1 MRLLPIVAGLM
12 VAVPAARPPA
22 LAGQTLLPPRF
33 PPTAGF
39 PPAPGPPPSP
49 AVSGMTGPSPPSAL
63 SPTSRLSP
71 SGPESEGRTGPQIE
85 PGPSRAV
92 TALLSALLP
101 GAGQHVLGQ
110 RRKWAYL
117 ALEAVGWVVYS
128 DRRSAAYD
136 FRSRYRDFAWNEAR
150 LQLGARIDGDF
161 DYYETMSKWQRSGL
175 FDADPAAPSIQPESD
190 EATYNGAIWARAE
203 QLYLEGGVI
212 GVPETDSRYQS
223 ALAYYRERAYGTE
236 FLWDWTGT
244 AAAQDDFA
252 ALIRASDDRFR
263 QATNVLGLVLANHL
277 VSMVDAFV
285 SARARGTSVETRVV
299 PVVGPS
305 GVRWTT
311 GVSVTTPW

>member
-1 MRLLPIVAGLM
+1 MWLLPIVAGL
-12 VAVPAARPPA
+12 VVVVPVARPHA
-22 LAGQTLLPPRF
+22 VAGQALLAPRF
-33 PPTAGF
+33 SPTAGF
-39 PPAPGPPPSP
+39 PPAPGPPPTPAASP
-49 AVSGMTGPSPPSAL
+49 MTGL
-63 SPTSRLSP
+63 SPT

-85 PGPSRAV
+85 PAPSPAL

-136 FRSRYRDFAWNEAR
+136 FRSRYRDFAWTEAR

-175 FDADPAAPSIQPESD
+175 FDADPATPSIQPESD
-190 EATYNGAIWARAE
+190 EATYNGTIWARAE
-203 QLYLEGGVI
+203 QLYLEGGTN
-212 GVPETDSRYQS
+212 GVPETESRYQS

-244 AAAQDDFA
+244 GAAQDDFA

-263 QATNVLGLVLANHL
+263 QATNALGFVLVNHL
-277 VSMVDAFV
+277 ASMVDAFV
-285 SARARGTSVETRVV
+285 SARAPAVTVRTGLAPTGAPGGVVWAARVD
-299 PVVGPS
+299 
-305 GVRWTT
+305 VR
-311 GVSVTTPW
+311 TPW

>member
-49 AVSGMTGPSPPSAL
+49 AVSGMTGPSPPS
-63 SPTSRLSP
+63 RLSP

-85 PGPSRAV
+85 PGPSPAV

-117 ALEAVGWVVYS
+117 ALEVVGWVVYS

-236 FLWDWTGT
+236 FLWDWTGS

-263 QATNVLGLVLANHL
+263 QATNALGFVLVNHL
-277 VSMVDAFV
+277 ASMVDAFV
-285 SARARGTSVETRVV
+285 SARAPAVTVRTGLAPTRLPGGAVWAARV
-299 PVVGPS
+299 D
-305 GVRWTT
+305 VR
-311 GVSVTTPW
+311 TPW